1 MAGYGLDDSD
11 FDEFLESS
19 SDEEQELP
27 VAAPPLQAA
36 LAPPPHAAQ
45 HQILLTGTSWRG
57 PACGSNCD
65 ACTEVPPS
73 R

>member
-11 FDEFLESS
+11 FDEYLETSS
-19 SDEEQELP
+19 EEEEL
-27 VAAPPLQAA
+27 AAFDPLPQQASA
-36 LAPPPHAAQ
+36 IQGLHAPS
-45 HQILLTGTSWRG
+45 QIFLTGTSYRG
-57 PACGSNCD
+57 PRCGVSQD

>member
-11 FDEFLESS
+11 FDEFLETSS
-19 SDEEQELP
+19 EEESEQLP
-27 VAAPPLQAA
+27 VPVPPLQQ
-36 LAPPPHAAQ
+36 LPVPVLAAQ

-57 PACGSNCD
+57 PACGPDQD
-65 ACTEVPPS
+65 ACVEVPPS

>member
-11 FDEFLESS
+11 FDEFLETS
-19 SDEEQELP
+19 SDEELEVP
-27 VAAPPLQAA
+27 VAAPPLQA
-36 LAPPPHAAQ
+36 LAPPHAAQ

-57 PACGSNCD
+57 PACGTSCD